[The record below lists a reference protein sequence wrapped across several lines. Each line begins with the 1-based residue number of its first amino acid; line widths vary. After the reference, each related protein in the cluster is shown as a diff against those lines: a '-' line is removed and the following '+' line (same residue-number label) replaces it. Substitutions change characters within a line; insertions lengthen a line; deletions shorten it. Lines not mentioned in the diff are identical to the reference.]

1 MDALVNV
8 ALSASFYI
16 ALLLLLALGLAV
28 MYGLMRVINFA
39 HGEFIAVGAFVVL
52 VMQRAD
58 LPLWAGIVVAP
69 FVVALMGL
77 VLERVLIRHLY
88 GRLVETILVTF
99 GLSII
104 IQQLLVNAFGTS
116 PSGMKAVRGGSF
128 SVGDYR
134 FSLYQQVIVVLAV
147 LAVIATYLVFTR
159 TLYGLRSRAAVQ
171 APDAAA
177 AAGIDVSRSN
187 MRTFVLGSALA
198 GFAGALIAPIA
209 GVQPFMGQGFL
220 ARVFTTVIVGGPAAL
235 SGTTAASGLLGGTQ
249 YAGEAVVS
257 PFVAQAIVMLVVIVV
272 VRWRPRGLSAAWRV
286 SV

>member
-1 MDALVNV
+1 MDALVNIAISV
-8 ALSASFYI
+8 SFYI

-52 VMQRAD
+52 VLQRAD

-104 IQQLLVNAFGTS
+104 IQQLLVNFFGTS
-116 PSGMKAVRGGSF
+116 PSGMKAVRGSF

-134 FSLYQQVIVVLAV
+134 FSVYQQIIVVLSV
-147 LAVIATYLVFTR
+147 LAVITTYLVFTR

-171 APDAAA
+171 SPDAAA

-209 GVQPFMGQGFL
+209 GVQPFMGQAFL

-257 PFVAQAIVMLVVIVV
+257 PFVAQAIVMLLVIAV

>member
-8 ALSASFYI
+8 AISASYSI

-58 LPLWAGIVVAP
+58 LPLWAGVVVAP
-69 FVVALMGL
+69 FVVGLMGL
-77 VLERVLIRHLY
+77 VLERLLIRHLY

-116 PSGMKAVRGGSF
+116 PSGMKAVRGSF

-134 FSLYQQVIVVLAV
+134 FSVYQQIIVVLAV

-177 AAGIDVSRSN
+177 ASGIDVSRSN

-198 GFAGALIAPIA
+198 GFAGALIAPIV

-249 YAGEAVVS
+249 YAGETVVS

>member
-1 MDALVNV
+1 MNALVNV

-116 PSGMKAVRGGSF
+116 PSGMKAVRGSF

-134 FSLYQQVIVVLAV
+134 FSVYQQIIVVLAV

-177 AAGIDVSRSN
+177 ASGIDVSRSN

>member
-8 ALSASFYI
+8 AISSSFYI

-77 VLERVLIRHLY
+77 VLERLLIRHLY

-116 PSGMKAVRGGSF
+116 PSGMKAVKGSF
-128 SVGDYR
+128 SVGDFR
-134 FSLYQQVIVVLAV
+134 FSVYQQIIVVLAV

-177 AAGIDVSRSN
+177 ASGIDVSRSN

-198 GFAGALIAPIA
+198 GFAGALIAPIV

>member
-8 ALSASFYI
+8 AISASFYI

-69 FVVALMGL
+69 CVVALMGL

-104 IQQLLVNAFGTS
+104 IQQLLVNVFGTS
-116 PSGMKAVRGGSF
+116 PSGMKAVRGSF

-134 FSLYQQVIVVLAV
+134 FSVYQQVIVVLAV
-147 LAVIATYLVFTR
+147 LAVITTYLIFTR
-159 TLYGLRSRAAVQ
+159 TMYGLRSRAAVQ

-198 GFAGALIAPIA
+198 GLAGALIAPIT

-249 YAGEAVVS
+249 YVGEVVVS

>member
-8 ALSASFYI
+8 AISSSFYI

-69 FVVALMGL
+69 LVVALMGL
-77 VLERVLIRHLY
+77 LLERVLIRHLY

-104 IQQLLVNAFGTS
+104 IQQLLVNIFGTS
-116 PSGMKAVRGGSF
+116 PSGMKAVGGSF

-134 FSLYQQVIVVLAV
+134 FSVYQQIIVVLAV

-198 GFAGALIAPIA
+198 GFAGALIAPIT

-235 SGTTAASGLLGGTQ
+235 SGTTAASALLGGTQ
-249 YAGEAVVS
+249 YTAEAVVS
-257 PFVAQAIVMLVVIVV
+257 PFVAQAVVMLVVIVV